1 MPTVETQAISSKL
14 IREVAFEL
22 NRRAAIG
29 IPKDVGDSIADMAE
43 RETEKLSKFVLLE
56 IVNNY
61 KVAVDEQ
68 RPMCADTGLPRFYA
82 KVGNDAAVEGG
93 FVALERSVR
102 QATADATERVPL
114 RPNRVHPITR
124 HDYNNNVGIHAP
136 TVDYSWE
143 PDADWIELTSFHKGG
158 LFGGDYRML
167 FPTDGIDGIK
177 RFFLDVISEFFKR
190 GLSCQP
196 AIVGIGIGGTKDTCV
211 RLAKEAACLRVVGDR
226 NPDLEIAKL
235 EEELTDLGKRTSLG
249 PMGFKGEGAVMD
261 THIEVAYTHT
271 GGMPISIH
279 HQCFALRRATAR
291 IHPDGQ
297 VEYREN
303 PHWFTDYYRRDSI
316 A

>member
-1 MPTVETQAISSKL
+1 MPTTEATAIRGDL

-29 IPKDVGDSIADMAE
+29 IPRDVGDSISALAE
-43 RETEKLSKFVLLE
+43 RETQKLSKFVLLE

-61 KVAVDEQ
+61 KIAVDEN

-82 KVGNDAAVEGG
+82 KVGNEAALEGG
-93 FVALERSVR
+93 FVALERAVR
-102 QATADATERVPL
+102 EGTAEATKKIPL
-114 RPNRVHPITR
+114 RPNRVHPLSR
-124 HDYNNNVGIHAP
+124 KDHNNNVGIHAP

-143 PDADWIELTSFHKGG
+143 PGADWLELTCFQKGG

-167 FPTDGIDGIK
+167 FPGDGVPGVK
-177 RFFLDVISEFFKR
+177 RFYLDVISEFFKR

-226 NPDLEIAKL
+226 NPDPAVAAL
-235 EEELTDLGKRTSLG
+235 EEELVELGRKTSLG

-261 THIEVAYTHT
+261 VHIEVAYTHT

-291 IHPDGQ
+291 IHPDGR
-297 VEYREN
+297 VEYRED
-303 PHWFTDYYRRDSI
+303 PRWFTDYYRRETVS
-316 A
+316 

>member
-1 MPTVETQAISSKL
+1 MEVCTEDGAWRCHSQYNCTESCPKGISPTGAIKGLKRRAVAGGVKRIRRFHLPGPRARALERGEDNDMPTVEMHAISSEL

-43 RETEKLSKFVLLE
+43 RETQKLSKFVLLE

-82 KVGNDAAVEGG
+82 KIGNDAAIEGG

-102 QATADATERVPL
+102 QGTADATERVPL

-143 PDADWIELTSFHKGG
+143 PDVDWIELTSFHKGG

-167 FPTDGIDGIK
+167 
-177 RFFLDVISEFFKR
+177 L
-190 GLSCQP
+190 
-196 AIVGIGIGGTKDTCV
+196 
-211 RLAKEAACLRVVGDR
+211 
-226 NPDLEIAKL
+226 
-235 EEELTDLGKRTSLG
+235 
-249 PMGFKGEGAVMD
+249 
-261 THIEVAYTHT
+261 
-271 GGMPISIH
+271 
-279 HQCFALRRATAR
+279 
-291 IHPDGQ
+291 
-297 VEYREN
+297 
-303 PHWFTDYYRRDSI
+303 PHRRDRRHQALLSRRDQRVLQ
-316 A
+316 ARPLVPARHRRNRHRRHQGHLRAPRQGGGLPARGGGQEP

>member
-1 MPTVETQAISSKL
+1 MSAGEETDMPTMEARAIRSER

-29 IPKDVGDSIADMAE
+29 IPRDVGECITGMAE

-61 KVAVDEQ
+61 QVAVDEQ

-82 KVGNDAAVEGG
+82 KVGNEAVIEGG
-93 FVALERSVR
+93 FVALERAVR
-102 QATADATERVPL
+102 PG
-114 RPNRVHPITR
+114 NGGR
-124 HDYNNNVGIHAP
+124 HRARAPCAP
-136 TVDYSWE
+136 TASTPSPAATTTTTWASTLPRCDYSWE
-143 PDADWIELTSFHKGG
+143 PGADWIELTSFHKGG

-196 AIVGIGIGGTKDTCV
+196 AIVGVGIGGTKDTCV

-226 NPDLEIAKL
+226 NPDPEIAPAS
-235 EEELTDLGKRTSLG
+235 KRS
-249 PMGFKGEGAVMD
+249 
-261 THIEVAYTHT
+261 
-271 GGMPISIH
+271 
-279 HQCFALRRATAR
+279 
-291 IHPDGQ
+291 
-297 VEYREN
+297 
-303 PHWFTDYYRRDSI
+303 
-316 A
+316 

>member
-1 MPTVETQAISSKL
+1 MPVTESAVGSDL
-14 IREVAFEL
+14 LREVAFEL
-22 NRRAAIG
+22 NRRAAIS
-29 IPKDVGDSIADMAE
+29 IPADVRDYIDALAR
-43 RETEKLSKFVLLE
+43 RETQKLSKFVLLE
-56 IVNNY
+56 IVKNY
-61 KVAVDEQ
+61 EVAEEDQ

-82 KVGNDAAVEGG
+82 KVGNEARIAGG
-93 FVALERSVR
+93 FVALERALR
-102 QATADATERVPL
+102 QGTAEATKRVPL
-114 RPNRVHPITR
+114 RPNRVHPLTR
-124 HDYNNNVGIHAP
+124 KDHNNNVGIHAP

-143 PDADWIELTSFHKGG
+143 PGADWVELTCFQKGG

-167 FPTDGIDGIK
+167 FPADGIPGIK
-177 RFFLDVISEFFKR
+177 RFYLDVISEFFKR

-226 NPDLEIAKL
+226 NPDPEIAAL
-235 EEELTDLGKRTSLG
+235 EEELVELGKQTGLG

-261 THIEVAYTHT
+261 CHIEVAYTHT

-291 IHPDGQ
+291 IHPDGS

-303 PHWFTDYYRRDSI
+303 PRWFTDYYRRDTVS
-316 A
+316 

>member
-1 MPTVETQAISSKL
+1 
-14 IREVAFEL
+14 
-22 NRRAAIG
+22 
-29 IPKDVGDSIADMAE
+29 
-43 RETEKLSKFVLLE
+43 
-56 IVNNY
+56 
-61 KVAVDEQ
+61 
-68 RPMCADTGLPRFYA
+68 
-82 KVGNDAAVEGG
+82 
-93 FVALERSVR
+93 
-102 QATADATERVPL
+102 
-114 RPNRVHPITR
+114 
-124 HDYNNNVGIHAP
+124 
-136 TVDYSWE
+136 
-143 PDADWIELTSFHKGG
+143 
-158 LFGGDYRML
+158 ML

-226 NPDLEIAKL
+226 NPDPEIGKL
-235 EEELTDLGKRTSLG
+235 EEELNELGRRTSLG

-291 IHPDGQ
+291 IHTDGR

-303 PHWFTDYYRRDSI
+303 PDWFTDYYRRDSI